1 MRASKHASTVSG
13 WWFVVEQPVPKICKP
28 PSRQKGVVWQQ
39 MAATGQLHNNTGNT
53 TTTTSS
59 SSNNNSFA
67 EMFPKVLYT
76 NFNGSY
82 DIFVNN

>member
-1 MRASKHASTVSG
+1 
-13 WWFVVEQPVPKICKP
+13 
-28 PSRQKGVVWQQ
+28 

-53 TTTTSS
+53 TTTS

-82 DIFVNN
+82 DILVNNGIP